1 MNDFE
6 RLVTEDLRDPYAL
19 TVLNDRINWLDKKQG
34 LQERSEY
41 SVCYAETDLVKD
53 AMAEFGLDAVIE
65 ASYLMANAQYAF
77 IQCLRGLR
85 LSSDLDNDLI
95 GLVSIR
101 KQQYFSDLRERLA
114 EAYMA
119 DTSKTNLRQY
129 VDHKL
134 GADLGL

>member
-6 RLVTEDLRDPYAL
+6 RLVTEDLRAPYAL
-19 TVLNDRINWLDKKQG
+19 TVLNARINSLDETQG
-34 LQERSEY
+34 LQDRSEY
-41 SVCYAETDLVKD
+41 KVCYAVTTLVKD
-53 AMAEFGLDAVIE
+53 AIAEFGLGAVVE

-101 KQQYFSDLRERLA
+101 KQQYFSYLQNRLA
-114 EAYMA
+114 DAYMA
-119 DTSKTNLRQY
+119 DTSNTHLREY

>member
-6 RLVTEDLRDPYAL
+6 RLVTEDLRAPYAL
-19 TVLNDRINWLDKKQG
+19 TVLNARINSLDETQG
-34 LQERSEY
+34 IQDRSEY
-41 SVCYAETDLVKD
+41 NVCYAETDLVKD
-53 AMAEFGLDAVIE
+53 AMAEFGLDAVVE

-101 KQQYFSDLRERLA
+101 KQQYFSYIQDRLA
-114 EAYMA
+114 EGYMA
-119 DTSKTNLRQY
+119 DTSKIHLQQY
-129 VDHKL
+129 VDHKF